1 MQIPASTLLRK
12 KMRVKQKTAASQI
25 VPQCRPCL
33 RPPTETEPTAANPF
47 PACNTPASLPT
58 PDISEREEKTQ
69 EMYNKHVRVQ
79 WLYTLQVVAPELKLV
94 LAWLPSHSCAKSRPM
109 CAIGTRMPHFRL
121 LSYHFSAFGFIQ
133 VAHVSVQRHKWRV
146 CWFSRSLNGWTFLAT
161 KSAPGPF
168 EKACISRQSAA
179 FFGVKLIEQGTSIG
193 RAHVKLGDASYHLH
207 A

>member
-1 MQIPASTLLRK
+1 MPSLSASTDWNRANGRESVSRVQYARIATHTWYKRERRK
-12 KMRVKQKTAASQI
+12 NSRNVQ
-25 VPQCRPCL
+25 
-33 RPPTETEPTAANPF
+33 
-47 PACNTPASLPT
+47 
-58 PDISEREEKTQ
+58 
-69 EMYNKHVRVQ
+69 KHVRVQ

-193 RAHVKLGDASYHLH
+193 RAHVKLCGASYHLH